1 MAEKEKRG
9 YNRLDMFKLP
19 RVLKIFLSYW
29 WQILLLLAGLC
40 LKVFSNL
47 SLPDMMSDII
57 NNGIG
62 RGDIGYIWWAG
73 LKMLGFVGIGI
84 VGMVMSS
91 FFAARVAAGFA
102 AKLRHALFE
111 QILKF
116 SIKEIDQYSTAS
128 LITRTTNDITTLQQT
143 MVMALR
149 MAFQAPLMA
158 VGAIVMALSTAPNMA
173 WIIGLMALVLIS
185 LMTVIIIIGL
195 PKFRLTQ
202 QLTDK
207 LNQVARENLTGL
219 RVVRAFDNEAY
230 EEKKFQR
237 TNDAVAKVTLFT
249 SRLMMTMMPI
259 VQFAISGSS
268 LLIIWVGAGL
278 VSESVTGIGEIVAFM
293 QYATQVMI
301 SFMFLSMAF
310 VVVPRALVSGRRVN
324 EVLET
329 RPSIK
334 FKKISEPM
342 SGGQGVEFKDVS
354 FAYKQAEQPVLKNI
368 SFRAEKGKTT
378 AIIGSTGSG
387 KSTIVNLIARF
398 YDVTA
403 GEVCIDGVNV
413 KDLTKDDL
421 MGRLG
426 VVPQKAVLFS
436 GTIASN
442 IKYGAPKISEKQMKE
457 AARVACASEFIDKL
471 PKQYKSRVA
480 QGGSN
485 FSGGQKQR
493 LSIARAVAKSPEVYV
508 FDDSFSALDYKT
520 DSKVRANLKPL
531 TEHAA
536 VIIVAQRVGTI
547 KNADQ
552 IIVLDKGK
560 IVGRGRHE
568 ELLKNCKVYKEI
580 ALSQLSKEEL

>member
-1 MAEKEKRG
+1 MLRIPK
-9 YNRLDMFKLP
+9 
-19 RVLKIFLSYW
+19 VLKIFLSYW
-29 WQILLLLAGLC
+29 WQIIFLLIGLC
-40 LKVFSNL
+40 LQVFSNL

-62 RGDIGYIWWAG
+62 RGDIGYIWGAG
-73 LKMLGFVGIGI
+73 LKMLGFVAIGI
-84 VGMVMSS
+84 VGMVVSS
-91 FFAARVAAGFA
+91 FFAARIAAGFA
-102 AKLRHALFE
+102 AKLRRAVFE

-116 SIKEIDQYSTAS
+116 SIKEIDEYSTAS
-128 LITRTTNDITTLQQT
+128 LITRTTNDVMTLQQT

-158 VGAIVMALSTAPNMA
+158 AGAVIMALATAPNMA
-173 WIIGLMALVLIS
+173 WIIGMMALVLVV
-185 LMTVIIIIGL
+185 VIITIVTIGL

-219 RVVRAFDNEAY
+219 RVVRAFNNEKY
-230 EEKKFQR
+230 EEQKFQR
-237 TNDAVAKVTLFT
+237 TNDAVARVTLFT
-249 SRLMMTMMPI
+249 SRLMATMMPI

-268 LLIIWVGAGL
+268 LLIVWVGASL
-278 VSESVTGIGEIVAFM
+278 VDQSVTGIGEIVAFM
-293 QYATQVMI
+293 QYATQVMM
-301 SFMFLSMAF
+301 SFMFLAMAF
-310 VVVPRALVSGRRVN
+310 VVIPRALVSGRRVN

-329 RPSIK
+329 KSSIR
-334 FKKISEPM
+334 FKRSTDNKADDR
-342 SGGQGVEFKDVS
+342 GVEFHNVS
-354 FAYKQAEQPVLKNI
+354 FSYKQAEKPVLKGV
-368 SFRAEKGKTT
+368 SFRAAKGETT

-398 YDVTA
+398 YDVT
-403 GEVCIDGVNV
+403 GGKVTLDGVDV
-413 KDLTKDDL
+413 RDFTKDDL
-421 MGRLG
+421 MTKLG

-436 GTIASN
+436 GTIESN
-442 IKYGAPKISEKQMKE
+442 IKYGATNISDQQMKK
-457 AARVACASEFIDKL
+457 AAKAACAAEFIEKL
-471 PKQYKSRVA
+471 EKKYKSPVS
-480 QGGSN
+480 QGGTN

-493 LSIARAVAKSPEVYV
+493 LSIARAIAKSPEVYI

-520 DSKVRANLKPL
+520 DRQVCANLKPL
-531 TEHAA
+531 AEHAA

-560 IVGRGRHE
+560 IVGKGKHD
-568 ELLKNCKVYKEI
+568 ELLENCEVYKEI

>member
-1 MAEKEKRG
+1 MLRIPK
-9 YNRLDMFKLP
+9 
-19 RVLKIFLSYW
+19 VLKIFLSYW
-29 WQILLLLAGLC
+29 WQIIFLLIGLC
-40 LKVFSNL
+40 LQVFSNL

-62 RGDIGYIWWAG
+62 RGDIGYIWGAG
-73 LKMLGFVGIGI
+73 LKMLGFVAIGI
-84 VGMVMSS
+84 VGMVVSS
-91 FFAARVAAGFA
+91 FFAARIAAGFA
-102 AKLRHALFE
+102 AKLRRAVFE

-116 SIKEIDQYSTAS
+116 SIKEIDEYSTAS
-128 LITRTTNDITTLQQT
+128 LITRTTNDVMTLQQT

-158 VGAIVMALSTAPNMA
+158 AGAVIMALATAPNMA
-173 WIIGLMALVLIS
+173 WIIGMMALVLVV
-185 LMTVIIIIGL
+185 VITTIVMIGL

-219 RVVRAFDNEAY
+219 RVVRAFNNEKY
-230 EEKKFQR
+230 EEQKFQR
-237 TNDAVAKVTLFT
+237 TNDAVARVTLFT
-249 SRLMMTMMPI
+249 SRLMATMMPI

-268 LLIIWVGAGL
+268 LLIVWVGASL
-278 VSESVTGIGEIVAFM
+278 VDQSVTGIGEIVAFM
-293 QYATQVMI
+293 QYATQVMM
-301 SFMFLSMAF
+301 SFMFLAMAF
-310 VVVPRALVSGRRVN
+310 VVIPRALVSGRRVN

-329 RPSIK
+329 KSSIR
-334 FKKISEPM
+334 FKRSTDNKVDDR
-342 SGGQGVEFKDVS
+342 GVEFHNVS
-354 FAYKQAEQPVLKNI
+354 FSYKQAEKPVLKGV
-368 SFRAEKGKTT
+368 SFRAAKGETT

-398 YDVTA
+398 YDVT
-403 GEVCIDGVNV
+403 GGKVTLDGVDV
-413 KDLTKDDL
+413 RDFTKDDL
-421 MGRLG
+421 MTKLG
-426 VVPQKAVLFS
+426 VVPQRAVLFS
-436 GTIASN
+436 GTIESN
-442 IKYGAPKISEKQMKE
+442 IKYGATNISDQQMKK
-457 AARVACASEFIDKL
+457 AAKAACAAEFIEKL
-471 PKQYKSRVA
+471 EKKYKSPVS
-480 QGGSN
+480 QGGTN

-493 LSIARAVAKSPEVYV
+493 LSIARAIAKSPEVYI

-520 DSKVRANLKPL
+520 DRQVRANLKPL

-560 IVGRGRHE
+560 IVGKGKHD
-568 ELLKNCKVYKEI
+568 ELLENCEVYKEI

>member
-1 MAEKEKRG
+1 MLRIPK
-9 YNRLDMFKLP
+9 
-19 RVLKIFLSYW
+19 VLKIFLSYW
-29 WQILLLLAGLC
+29 WQIIFLLIGLC
-40 LKVFSNL
+40 LQVFSNL

-62 RGDIGYIWWAG
+62 RGDIGYIWGAG
-73 LKMLGFVGIGI
+73 LKMLGFVAIGI
-84 VGMVMSS
+84 VGMVVSS
-91 FFAARVAAGFA
+91 FFAARIAAGFA
-102 AKLRHALFE
+102 AKLRRAVFE

-116 SIKEIDQYSTAS
+116 SIKEIDEYSTAS
-128 LITRTTNDITTLQQT
+128 LITRTTNDVMTLQQT

-158 VGAIVMALSTAPNMA
+158 AGAVIMALATAPNMA
-173 WIIGLMALVLIS
+173 WIIGMMALVLVV
-185 LMTVIIIIGL
+185 VIITIVMIGL

-219 RVVRAFDNEAY
+219 RVVRAFNNEKY
-230 EEKKFQR
+230 EEQKFQR
-237 TNDAVAKVTLFT
+237 TNDAVARVTLFT
-249 SRLMMTMMPI
+249 SRLMATMMPI

-268 LLIIWVGAGL
+268 LLIVWVGASL
-278 VSESVTGIGEIVAFM
+278 VDQSVTGIGEIVAFM
-293 QYATQVMI
+293 QYATQVMM
-301 SFMFLSMAF
+301 SFMFLAMAF
-310 VVVPRALVSGRRVN
+310 VVIPRALVSGRRVN

-329 RPSIK
+329 KSSIR
-334 FKKISEPM
+334 FKRSTDNKADDR
-342 SGGQGVEFKDVS
+342 GVEFHNVS
-354 FAYKQAEQPVLKNI
+354 FSYKQAEKPVLKGV
-368 SFRAEKGKTT
+368 SFRAAKGETT

-398 YDVTA
+398 YDVT
-403 GEVCIDGVNV
+403 GGKVTLDGVDV
-413 KDLTKDDL
+413 RDFTKDDL
-421 MGRLG
+421 MTKLG

-436 GTIASN
+436 GTIESN
-442 IKYGAPKISEKQMKE
+442 IKYGATNISDQQMKK
-457 AARVACASEFIDKL
+457 AAKAACAAEFIEKL
-471 PKQYKSRVA
+471 EKKYKSPVS
-480 QGGSN
+480 QGGTN

-493 LSIARAVAKSPEVYV
+493 LSIARAIAKSPEVYI

-520 DSKVRANLKPL
+520 DRQVRANLKPL
-531 TEHAA
+531 AEHAA

-560 IVGRGRHE
+560 IVGKGKHD
-568 ELLKNCKVYKEI
+568 ELLENCEVYKEI

>member
-1 MAEKEKRG
+1 MLRIPK
-9 YNRLDMFKLP
+9 
-19 RVLKIFLSYW
+19 VLKIFLSYW
-29 WQILLLLAGLC
+29 WQIIFLLIGLC
-40 LKVFSNL
+40 LQVFSNL

-62 RGDIGYIWWAG
+62 RGDIGYIWGAG
-73 LKMLGFVGIGI
+73 LKMLGFVAIGI
-84 VGMVMSS
+84 VGMVVSS
-91 FFAARVAAGFA
+91 FFAARIAAGFA
-102 AKLRHALFE
+102 AKLRRAVFE

-116 SIKEIDQYSTAS
+116 SIKEIDEYSTAS
-128 LITRTTNDITTLQQT
+128 LITRTTNDVMTLQQT

-158 VGAIVMALSTAPNMA
+158 AGAVIMALATAPNMA
-173 WIIGLMALVLIS
+173 WIIGMMALVLVV
-185 LMTVIIIIGL
+185 VIIAIVMIGL

-219 RVVRAFDNEAY
+219 RVVRAFNNEKY
-230 EEKKFQR
+230 EEQKFQR
-237 TNDAVAKVTLFT
+237 TNDAVARVTLFT
-249 SRLMMTMMPI
+249 SRLMATMMPI

-268 LLIIWVGAGL
+268 LLIVWVGASL
-278 VSESVTGIGEIVAFM
+278 VDQSVTGIGEIVAFM
-293 QYATQVMI
+293 QYATQVMM
-301 SFMFLSMAF
+301 SFMFLAMAF
-310 VVVPRALVSGRRVN
+310 VVIPRALVSGRRVN

-329 RPSIK
+329 KSSIR
-334 FKKISEPM
+334 FKRSTDNKADDR
-342 SGGQGVEFKDVS
+342 GVEFHNVS
-354 FAYKQAEQPVLKNI
+354 FSYKQAEKPVLKGV
-368 SFRAEKGKTT
+368 SFRAAKGETT

-398 YDVTA
+398 YDVT
-403 GEVCIDGVNV
+403 GGKVTLDGVDV
-413 KDLTKDDL
+413 RDFTKDDL
-421 MGRLG
+421 MTKLG

-436 GTIASN
+436 GTIESN
-442 IKYGAPKISEKQMKE
+442 IKYGATNISDQQMKK
-457 AARVACASEFIDKL
+457 AAKAACAAEFIEKL
-471 PKQYKSRVA
+471 EKKYKSPVS
-480 QGGSN
+480 QGGTN

-493 LSIARAVAKSPEVYV
+493 LSIARAIAKSPEVYI

-520 DSKVRANLKPL
+520 DRQVRANLKPL
-531 TEHAA
+531 AEHAA

-560 IVGRGRHE
+560 IVGKGKHD
-568 ELLKNCKVYKEI
+568 ELLENCEVYKEI

>member
-1 MAEKEKRG
+1 MLRIPK
-9 YNRLDMFKLP
+9 
-19 RVLKIFLSYW
+19 VLKIFLSYW
-29 WQILLLLAGLC
+29 WQIIFLLIGLC
-40 LKVFSNL
+40 LQVFSNL

-62 RGDIGYIWWAG
+62 RGDIGYIWGAG
-73 LKMLGFVGIGI
+73 LKMLGFVAIGI
-84 VGMVMSS
+84 VGMVVSS
-91 FFAARVAAGFA
+91 FFAARIAAGFA
-102 AKLRHALFE
+102 AKLRRAVFE

-116 SIKEIDQYSTAS
+116 SIKEIDEYSTAS
-128 LITRTTNDITTLQQT
+128 LITRTTNDVMTLQQT

-158 VGAIVMALSTAPNMA
+158 AGAVIMALATAPNMA
-173 WIIGLMALVLIS
+173 WIIGMMALVLVV
-185 LMTVIIIIGL
+185 VIITIVMIGL

-219 RVVRAFDNEAY
+219 RVVRAFNNEKY
-230 EEKKFQR
+230 EEQKFQR
-237 TNDAVAKVTLFT
+237 TNDAVARVTLFT
-249 SRLMMTMMPI
+249 SRLMATMMPI

-268 LLIIWVGAGL
+268 LLIVWVGASL
-278 VSESVTGIGEIVAFM
+278 VDQSVTGIGEIVAFM
-293 QYATQVMI
+293 QYATQVMM
-301 SFMFLSMAF
+301 SFMFLAMAF
-310 VVVPRALVSGRRVN
+310 VVIPRALVSGRRVN

-329 RPSIK
+329 KSSIR
-334 FKKISEPM
+334 FKRSTDNKADDR
-342 SGGQGVEFKDVS
+342 GVEFHNVS
-354 FAYKQAEQPVLKNI
+354 FSYKQAEKPVLKGV
-368 SFRAEKGKTT
+368 SFRAAKGETT

-398 YDVTA
+398 YDVT
-403 GEVCIDGVNV
+403 GGKVTLDGVDV
-413 KDLTKDDL
+413 RDFTKDDL
-421 MGRLG
+421 MTKLG

-436 GTIASN
+436 GTIESN
-442 IKYGAPKISEKQMKE
+442 IKYGATNISDQQMKK
-457 AARVACASEFIDKL
+457 AAKAACAAEFIEKL
-471 PKQYKSRVA
+471 EKKYKSPVS
-480 QGGSN
+480 QGGTN

-493 LSIARAVAKSPEVYV
+493 LSIARAIAKLPEVYI

-520 DSKVRANLKPL
+520 DRQVRANLKPL
-531 TEHAA
+531 AEHAA

-560 IVGRGRHE
+560 IVGKGKHD
-568 ELLKNCKVYKEI
+568 ELLENCEVYKEI

>member
-1 MAEKEKRG
+1 MLRIPK
-9 YNRLDMFKLP
+9 
-19 RVLKIFLSYW
+19 VLKIFLSYW
-29 WQILLLLAGLC
+29 WQIIFLLIGLC
-40 LKVFSNL
+40 LQVFSNL

-62 RGDIGYIWWAG
+62 RGDIGYIWGAG
-73 LKMLGFVGIGI
+73 LKMLGFVAIGI
-84 VGMVMSS
+84 VGMVVSS
-91 FFAARVAAGFA
+91 FFAARIAAGFA
-102 AKLRHALFE
+102 AKLRRAVFE

-116 SIKEIDQYSTAS
+116 SIKEIDEYSTAS
-128 LITRTTNDITTLQQT
+128 LITRTTNDVMTLQQT

-158 VGAIVMALSTAPNMA
+158 AGAVIMALATAPNMA
-173 WIIGLMALVLIS
+173 WIIGMMALVLVV
-185 LMTVIIIIGL
+185 VIITIVTIGL

-219 RVVRAFDNEAY
+219 RVVRAFNNEKY
-230 EEKKFQR
+230 DEQKFQR
-237 TNDAVAKVTLFT
+237 TNDAVARVTLFT
-249 SRLMMTMMPI
+249 SRLMVTMMPI

-268 LLIIWVGAGL
+268 LLIVWVGASL
-278 VSESVTGIGEIVAFM
+278 VDQSVTGIGEIVAFM
-293 QYATQVMI
+293 QYATQVMM
-301 SFMFLSMAF
+301 SFMFLAMAF
-310 VVVPRALVSGRRVN
+310 VVIPRALVSGRRVN

-329 RPSIK
+329 KSSIR
-334 FKKISEPM
+334 FKRSTNNKADDR
-342 SGGQGVEFKDVS
+342 GVEFHNVS
-354 FAYKQAEQPVLKNI
+354 FSYKQAEKPVLKGV
-368 SFRAEKGKTT
+368 SFRAAKGETT

-398 YDVTA
+398 YDVT
-403 GEVCIDGVNV
+403 GGKVTLDGVDV
-413 KDLTKDDL
+413 RDFTKDDL
-421 MGRLG
+421 MTKLG

-436 GTIASN
+436 GTIESN
-442 IKYGAPKISEKQMKE
+442 IKYGATNISDQQMKK
-457 AARVACASEFIDKL
+457 AAKAACAAEFIEKL
-471 PKQYKSRVA
+471 EKKYKSPVS
-480 QGGSN
+480 QGGTN

-493 LSIARAVAKSPEVYV
+493 LSIARAIAKSPEVYI

-520 DSKVRANLKPL
+520 DRQVRANLKPL
-531 TEHAA
+531 VEHAA

-560 IVGRGRHE
+560 IVGKGKHD
-568 ELLKNCKVYKEI
+568 ELLENCEVYKEI

>member
-1 MAEKEKRG
+1 MLRIPK
-9 YNRLDMFKLP
+9 
-19 RVLKIFLSYW
+19 VLKIFLSYW
-29 WQILLLLAGLC
+29 WQIIFLLIGLC
-40 LKVFSNL
+40 LQVFSNL

-62 RGDIGYIWWAG
+62 RGDIGYIWGAG
-73 LKMLGFVGIGI
+73 LKMLGFVAIGI
-84 VGMVMSS
+84 VGMVVSS
-91 FFAARVAAGFA
+91 FFAARIAAGFA
-102 AKLRHALFE
+102 AKLRRAVFE

-116 SIKEIDQYSTAS
+116 SIKEIDEYSTAS
-128 LITRTTNDITTLQQT
+128 LITRTTNDVMTLQQT

-158 VGAIVMALSTAPNMA
+158 SGAVIMALATAPNMA
-173 WIIGLMALVLIS
+173 WIIGMMALVLVV
-185 LMTVIIIIGL
+185 VIIAIVMIGL

-219 RVVRAFDNEAY
+219 RVVRAFNNEKY
-230 EEKKFQR
+230 EEQKFQR
-237 TNDAVAKVTLFT
+237 TNDAVARVTLFT
-249 SRLMMTMMPI
+249 SRLMVTMMPI

-268 LLIIWVGAGL
+268 LLIVWVGASL
-278 VSESVTGIGEIVAFM
+278 VDQSVTGIGEIVAFM
-293 QYATQVMI
+293 QYATQVMM
-301 SFMFLSMAF
+301 SFMFLAMAF
-310 VVVPRALVSGRRVN
+310 VVIPRALVSGRRVN

-329 RPSIK
+329 KSSIR
-334 FKKISEPM
+334 FKRSTDNKADDR
-342 SGGQGVEFKDVS
+342 GVEFHNVS
-354 FAYKQAEQPVLKNI
+354 FSYKQAEKPVLKGV
-368 SFRAEKGKTT
+368 SFRAAKGETT

-398 YDVTA
+398 YDVT
-403 GEVCIDGVNV
+403 GGKVTLDGVDV
-413 KDLTKDDL
+413 RDFTKDDL
-421 MGRLG
+421 MTKLG

-436 GTIASN
+436 GTIESN
-442 IKYGAPKISEKQMKE
+442 IKYGATNISDQQMKK
-457 AARVACASEFIDKL
+457 AAKAACAAEFIEKL
-471 PKQYKSRVA
+471 EKKYKSPVS
-480 QGGSN
+480 QGGTN

-493 LSIARAVAKSPEVYV
+493 LSIARAIAKSPEVYI

-520 DSKVRANLKPL
+520 DRQVRANLKPL
-531 TEHAA
+531 AEHAA

-560 IVGRGRHE
+560 IVGKGKHD
-568 ELLKNCKVYKEI
+568 ELLENCEVYKEI

>member
-1 MAEKEKRG
+1 MLRVPK
-9 YNRLDMFKLP
+9 
-19 RVLKIFLSYW
+19 VLKIFLSYW
-29 WQILLLLAGLC
+29 WQIIFLLIGLC
-40 LKVFSNL
+40 LQVFSNL

-62 RGDIGYIWWAG
+62 RGDIGYIWGAG
-73 LKMLGFVGIGI
+73 LKMLGFVAIGI
-84 VGMVMSS
+84 VGMVVSS
-91 FFAARVAAGFA
+91 FFAARIAAGFA
-102 AKLRHALFE
+102 AKLRRAVFE

-116 SIKEIDQYSTAS
+116 SIKEIDEYSTAS
-128 LITRTTNDITTLQQT
+128 LITRTTNDVMTLQQT

-158 VGAIVMALSTAPNMA
+158 AGAVIMALATAPNMA
-173 WIIGLMALVLIS
+173 WIIGMMALVLVV
-185 LMTVIIIIGL
+185 VIITIVMIGL

-219 RVVRAFDNEAY
+219 RVVRAFNNEKY
-230 EEKKFQR
+230 EEQKFQR
-237 TNDAVAKVTLFT
+237 TNDAVARVTLFT
-249 SRLMMTMMPI
+249 SRLMATMMPI

-268 LLIIWVGAGL
+268 LLIVWVGASL
-278 VSESVTGIGEIVAFM
+278 VDQSVTGIGEIVAFM
-293 QYATQVMI
+293 QYATQVMM
-301 SFMFLSMAF
+301 SFMFLAMAF
-310 VVVPRALVSGRRVN
+310 VVIPRALVSGRRVN

-329 RPSIK
+329 KSSIR
-334 FKKISEPM
+334 FKRSTDNKADDR
-342 SGGQGVEFKDVS
+342 GVEFHNVS
-354 FAYKQAEQPVLKNI
+354 FSYKQAEKPVLKGV
-368 SFRAEKGKTT
+368 SFRAAKGETT

-398 YDVTA
+398 YDVT
-403 GEVCIDGVNV
+403 GGKVTLDGVDV
-413 KDLTKDDL
+413 RDFTKDDL
-421 MGRLG
+421 MTRLG

-436 GTIASN
+436 GTIESN
-442 IKYGAPKISEKQMKE
+442 IKYGATNISDQQMKK
-457 AARVACASEFIDKL
+457 AAKAACAAEFIEKL
-471 PKQYKSRVA
+471 EKKYKSPVS
-480 QGGSN
+480 QGGTN

-493 LSIARAVAKSPEVYV
+493 LSIARAIAKSPEVYI

-520 DSKVRANLKPL
+520 DRQVRANLKPL

-560 IVGRGRHE
+560 IVGKGKHD
-568 ELLKNCKVYKEI
+568 ELLENCEVYKEI

>member
-1 MAEKEKRG
+1 MLRIPK
-9 YNRLDMFKLP
+9 
-19 RVLKIFLSYW
+19 VLKIFLSYW
-29 WQILLLLAGLC
+29 WQIIFLLIGLC
-40 LKVFSNL
+40 LQVFSNL

-62 RGDIGYIWWAG
+62 RGDIGYIWGAG
-73 LKMLGFVGIGI
+73 LKMLGFVAIGI
-84 VGMVMSS
+84 VGMVVSS
-91 FFAARVAAGFA
+91 FFAARIAAGFA
-102 AKLRHALFE
+102 AKLRRAVFE

-116 SIKEIDQYSTAS
+116 SIKEIDEYSTAS
-128 LITRTTNDITTLQQT
+128 LITRTTNDVMTLQQT

-158 VGAIVMALSTAPNMA
+158 AGAVIMALATAPNMA
-173 WIIGLMALVLIS
+173 WIIGMMALVLVV
-185 LMTVIIIIGL
+185 VITTIVMIGL

-207 LNQVARENLTGL
+207 MNQVARENLTGL
-219 RVVRAFDNEAY
+219 RVVRAFNNEKY
-230 EEKKFQR
+230 EEQKFQR
-237 TNDAVAKVTLFT
+237 TNDAVARVTLFT
-249 SRLMMTMMPI
+249 SRLMATMMPI

-268 LLIIWVGAGL
+268 LLIVWVGASL
-278 VSESVTGIGEIVAFM
+278 VDQSVTGIGEIVAFM
-293 QYATQVMI
+293 QYATQVMM
-301 SFMFLSMAF
+301 SFMFLAMAF
-310 VVVPRALVSGRRVN
+310 VVIPRALVSGRRVN

-329 RPSIK
+329 KSSIR
-334 FKKISEPM
+334 FKRSTDNKADDR
-342 SGGQGVEFKDVS
+342 GVEFHDVS
-354 FAYKQAEQPVLKNI
+354 FSYKQAEKPVLKGV
-368 SFRAEKGKTT
+368 SFRAAKGETT

-398 YDVTA
+398 YDVT
-403 GEVCIDGVNV
+403 GGKVTLDGVDVRNF
-413 KDLTKDDL
+413 TKDDL
-421 MGRLG
+421 MTKLG

-436 GTIASN
+436 GTIESN
-442 IKYGAPKISEKQMKE
+442 IKYGATNISDQQMKK
-457 AARVACASEFIDKL
+457 AAKAACAAEFIEKL
-471 PKQYKSRVA
+471 EKKYKSPVS
-480 QGGSN
+480 QGGTN

-493 LSIARAVAKSPEVYV
+493 LSIARAIAKSPEVYI

-520 DSKVRANLKPL
+520 DRQVRANLKPL

-560 IVGRGRHE
+560 IVGKGKHD
-568 ELLKNCKVYKEI
+568 ELLENCEVYKEI

>member
-1 MAEKEKRG
+1 MLRVPK
-9 YNRLDMFKLP
+9 
-19 RVLKIFLSYW
+19 VLKIFLSYW
-29 WQILLLLAGLC
+29 WQIIFLLIGLC
-40 LKVFSNL
+40 LQVFSNL

-62 RGDIGYIWWAG
+62 RGDIGYIWGAG
-73 LKMLGFVGIGI
+73 LKMLGFVAIGI
-84 VGMVMSS
+84 VGMVVSS
-91 FFAARVAAGFA
+91 FFAARIAAGFA
-102 AKLRHALFE
+102 AKLRRAVFE

-116 SIKEIDQYSTAS
+116 SIKEIDEYSTAS
-128 LITRTTNDITTLQQT
+128 LITRTTNDVMTLQQT

-158 VGAIVMALSTAPNMA
+158 AGAVIMALATAPNMA
-173 WIIGLMALVLIS
+173 WIIGMMALVLVV
-185 LMTVIIIIGL
+185 VITTIVMIGL

-219 RVVRAFDNEAY
+219 RVVRAFNNEKY
-230 EEKKFQR
+230 EEQKFQR
-237 TNDAVAKVTLFT
+237 TNDAVARVTLFT
-249 SRLMMTMMPI
+249 SRLMATMMPI

-268 LLIIWVGAGL
+268 LLIVWVGASL
-278 VSESVTGIGEIVAFM
+278 VDQSVTGIGEIVAFM
-293 QYATQVMI
+293 QYATQVMM
-301 SFMFLSMAF
+301 SFMFLAMAF
-310 VVVPRALVSGRRVN
+310 VVIPRALVSGRRVN

-329 RPSIK
+329 KSSIR
-334 FKKISEPM
+334 FKRSTDNKADDR
-342 SGGQGVEFKDVS
+342 GVEFHNVS
-354 FAYKQAEQPVLKNI
+354 FSYKQAEKPVLKGV
-368 SFRAEKGKTT
+368 SFRAAKGETT

-398 YDVTA
+398 YDVT
-403 GEVCIDGVNV
+403 GGKVTLDGVDV
-413 KDLTKDDL
+413 RDFTKDDL
-421 MGRLG
+421 MTKLG

-436 GTIASN
+436 GTIESN
-442 IKYGAPKISEKQMKE
+442 IKYGATNISDQQMKK
-457 AARVACASEFIDKL
+457 AAKAACAAEFIEKL
-471 PKQYKSRVA
+471 EKKYKSPVS
-480 QGGSN
+480 QGGTN

-493 LSIARAVAKSPEVYV
+493 LSIARAIAKSPEVYI

-520 DSKVRANLKPL
+520 DRQVRANLKPL
-531 TEHAA
+531 AEHAA

-560 IVGRGRHE
+560 IVGKGKHD
-568 ELLKNCKVYKEI
+568 ELLENCEVYKEI

>member
-1 MAEKEKRG
+1 MLRVPK
-9 YNRLDMFKLP
+9 
-19 RVLKIFLSYW
+19 VLKIFLSYW
-29 WQILLLLAGLC
+29 WQIIFLLIGLC
-40 LKVFSNL
+40 LQVFSNL

-62 RGDIGYIWWAG
+62 RGDIGYIWGAG
-73 LKMLGFVGIGI
+73 LKMLGFVAIGI
-84 VGMVMSS
+84 VGMVVSS
-91 FFAARVAAGFA
+91 FFAARIAAGFA
-102 AKLRHALFE
+102 AKLRRAVFE

-116 SIKEIDQYSTAS
+116 SIKEIDEYSTAS
-128 LITRTTNDITTLQQT
+128 LITRTTNDVMTLQQT

-158 VGAIVMALSTAPNMA
+158 AGAVIMALATAPNMA
-173 WIIGLMALVLIS
+173 WIIGMMALVLVV
-185 LMTVIIIIGL
+185 VIITIVMIGL

-219 RVVRAFDNEAY
+219 RVVRAFNNEKY
-230 EEKKFQR
+230 EEQKFQR
-237 TNDAVAKVTLFT
+237 TNDAVARVTLFT
-249 SRLMMTMMPI
+249 SRLMATMMPI

-268 LLIIWVGAGL
+268 LLIVWVGASL
-278 VSESVTGIGEIVAFM
+278 VDQSVTGIGEIVAFM
-293 QYATQVMI
+293 QYATQVMM
-301 SFMFLSMAF
+301 SFMFLAMAF
-310 VVVPRALVSGRRVN
+310 VVIPRALVSGRRVN

-329 RPSIK
+329 KSSIR
-334 FKKISEPM
+334 FKRSTDNKADDR
-342 SGGQGVEFKDVS
+342 GVEFNNVS
-354 FAYKQAEQPVLKNI
+354 FSYKQAEKPVLKGV
-368 SFRAEKGKTT
+368 SFRAAKGETT

-398 YDVTA
+398 YDVT
-403 GEVCIDGVNV
+403 GGKVTLDGVDV
-413 KDLTKDDL
+413 RDFTKDDL
-421 MGRLG
+421 MAKLG

-436 GTIASN
+436 GTIESN
-442 IKYGAPKISEKQMKE
+442 IKYGATNISDQQMKK
-457 AARVACASEFIDKL
+457 AAKAACAAEFIEKL
-471 PKQYKSRVA
+471 EKKYKSPVS
-480 QGGSN
+480 QGGTN

-493 LSIARAVAKSPEVYV
+493 LSIARAIAKSPEVYI

-520 DSKVRANLKPL
+520 DRQVRANLKPL
-531 TEHAA
+531 AEHAA

-560 IVGRGRHE
+560 IVGKGKHD
-568 ELLKNCKVYKEI
+568 ELLENCEVYKEI

>member
-1 MAEKEKRG
+1 MLRIPK
-9 YNRLDMFKLP
+9 
-19 RVLKIFLSYW
+19 VLKIFLSYW
-29 WQILLLLAGLC
+29 WQIIFLLIGLC
-40 LKVFSNL
+40 LQVFSNL

-62 RGDIGYIWWAG
+62 RGDIGYIWGAG
-73 LKMLGFVGIGI
+73 LKMLGFVAIGI
-84 VGMVMSS
+84 VGMVVSS
-91 FFAARVAAGFA
+91 FFAARIAAGFA
-102 AKLRHALFE
+102 AKLRRAVFE

-116 SIKEIDQYSTAS
+116 SIKEIDEYSTAS
-128 LITRTTNDITTLQQT
+128 LITRTTNDVMTLQQT

-158 VGAIVMALSTAPNMA
+158 AGAVIMALATAPNMA
-173 WIIGLMALVLIS
+173 WIIGMMALVLVV
-185 LMTVIIIIGL
+185 VIITIVMIGL

-219 RVVRAFDNEAY
+219 RVVRAFNNEKY
-230 EEKKFQR
+230 EEQKFQR
-237 TNDAVAKVTLFT
+237 TNDAVARVTLFT
-249 SRLMMTMMPI
+249 SRLMVTMMPI

-268 LLIIWVGAGL
+268 LLIVWVGASL
-278 VSESVTGIGEIVAFM
+278 VDQSVTGIGEIVAFM
-293 QYATQVMI
+293 QYATQVMM
-301 SFMFLSMAF
+301 SFMFLAMAF
-310 VVVPRALVSGRRVN
+310 VVIPRALVSGRRVN

-329 RPSIK
+329 KSSIR
-334 FKKISEPM
+334 FKRSTDNKADDR
-342 SGGQGVEFKDVS
+342 GVEFHNVS
-354 FAYKQAEQPVLKNI
+354 FSYKQAEKPVLKGV
-368 SFRAEKGKTT
+368 SFRAAKGETT

-398 YDVTA
+398 YDVT
-403 GEVCIDGVNV
+403 GGKVTLDGVDV
-413 KDLTKDDL
+413 RDFTKDDL
-421 MGRLG
+421 MTKLG

-436 GTIASN
+436 GTIESN
-442 IKYGAPKISEKQMKE
+442 IKYGATNISDQQMKK
-457 AARVACASEFIDKL
+457 AAKAACAAEFIEKL
-471 PKQYKSRVA
+471 EKKYKSPVS
-480 QGGSN
+480 QGGTN

-493 LSIARAVAKSPEVYV
+493 LSIARAIAKSPEVYI

-520 DSKVRANLKPL
+520 DRQVRANLKPL
-531 TEHAA
+531 VEHAA

-560 IVGRGRHE
+560 IVGKGKHD
-568 ELLKNCKVYKEI
+568 ELLENCEVYKEI

>member
-1 MAEKEKRG
+1 MLRIPK
-9 YNRLDMFKLP
+9 
-19 RVLKIFLSYW
+19 VLKIFLSYW
-29 WQILLLLAGLC
+29 WQIIFLLIGLC
-40 LKVFSNL
+40 LQVFSNL

-62 RGDIGYIWWAG
+62 RGDIGYIWGAG
-73 LKMLGFVGIGI
+73 LKMLGFVAIGI
-84 VGMVMSS
+84 VGMVVSS
-91 FFAARVAAGFA
+91 FFAARIAAGFA
-102 AKLRHALFE
+102 AKLRRAVFE

-116 SIKEIDQYSTAS
+116 SIKEIDEYSTAS
-128 LITRTTNDITTLQQT
+128 LITRTTNDVMTLQQT

-158 VGAIVMALSTAPNMA
+158 AGAVIMALATAPNMA
-173 WIIGLMALVLIS
+173 WIIGMMALVLVV
-185 LMTVIIIIGL
+185 VIITIVMIGL

-219 RVVRAFDNEAY
+219 RVVRAFNNEKY
-230 EEKKFQR
+230 EEQKFQR
-237 TNDAVAKVTLFT
+237 TNDAVARVTLFT
-249 SRLMMTMMPI
+249 SRLMATMMPI

-268 LLIIWVGAGL
+268 LLIVWVGASL
-278 VSESVTGIGEIVAFM
+278 VDQSVTGIGEIVAFM
-293 QYATQVMI
+293 QYATQVMM
-301 SFMFLSMAF
+301 SFMFLAMAF
-310 VVVPRALVSGRRVN
+310 VVIPRALVSGRRVN

-329 RPSIK
+329 KSSIR
-334 FKKISEPM
+334 FKRSTDNKADDR
-342 SGGQGVEFKDVS
+342 GVEFHDVS
-354 FAYKQAEQPVLKNI
+354 FSYKQAEKPVLKGV
-368 SFRAEKGKTT
+368 SFRAAKGETT

-398 YDVTA
+398 YDVT
-403 GEVCIDGVNV
+403 GGKVTLDGVDVRNF
-413 KDLTKDDL
+413 TKDDL
-421 MGRLG
+421 MTKLG

-436 GTIASN
+436 GTIESN
-442 IKYGAPKISEKQMKE
+442 IKYGATNISDQQMKK
-457 AARVACASEFIDKL
+457 AAKAACAAEFIEKL
-471 PKQYKSRVA
+471 EKKYKSPVS
-480 QGGSN
+480 QGGTN

-493 LSIARAVAKSPEVYV
+493 LSIARAIAKSPEVYI

-520 DSKVRANLKPL
+520 DRQVRANLKPL

-560 IVGRGRHE
+560 IVGKGKHD
-568 ELLKNCKVYKEI
+568 ELLENCEVYKEI

>member
-1 MAEKEKRG
+1 MLRIPK
-9 YNRLDMFKLP
+9 
-19 RVLKIFLSYW
+19 VLKIFLSYW
-29 WQILLLLAGLC
+29 WQIIFLLIGLC
-40 LKVFSNL
+40 LQVFSNL

-62 RGDIGYIWWAG
+62 RGDIGYIWGAG
-73 LKMLGFVGIGI
+73 LKMLGFVAIGI
-84 VGMVMSS
+84 VGMVVSS
-91 FFAARVAAGFA
+91 FFAARIAAGFA
-102 AKLRHALFE
+102 AKLRRAVFE

-116 SIKEIDQYSTAS
+116 SIKEIDEYSTAS
-128 LITRTTNDITTLQQT
+128 LITRTTNDVMTLQQT

-158 VGAIVMALSTAPNMA
+158 AGAVIMALATAPNMA
-173 WIIGLMALVLIS
+173 WIIGMMALVLVV
-185 LMTVIIIIGL
+185 VIITIVMIGL

-219 RVVRAFDNEAY
+219 RVVRAFNNEKY
-230 EEKKFQR
+230 EEQKFQR
-237 TNDAVAKVTLFT
+237 TNDAVARVTLFT
-249 SRLMMTMMPI
+249 SRLMATMMPI

-268 LLIIWVGAGL
+268 LLIVWVGASL
-278 VSESVTGIGEIVAFM
+278 VDQSVTGIGEIVAFM
-293 QYATQVMI
+293 QYATQVMM
-301 SFMFLSMAF
+301 SFMFLAMAF
-310 VVVPRALVSGRRVN
+310 VVIPRALVSGRRVN

-329 RPSIK
+329 KSSIR
-334 FKKISEPM
+334 FKRSTDNKADDR
-342 SGGQGVEFKDVS
+342 GVEFHNVS
-354 FAYKQAEQPVLKNI
+354 FSYKQAEKPVLKGV
-368 SFRAEKGKTT
+368 SFRAAKGETT

-398 YDVTA
+398 YDVT
-403 GEVCIDGVNV
+403 GGKVTLDGVDV
-413 KDLTKDDL
+413 RDFTKDDL
-421 MGRLG
+421 MTKLG

-436 GTIASN
+436 GTIESN
-442 IKYGAPKISEKQMKE
+442 IKYGATNISDQQMKK
-457 AARVACASEFIDKL
+457 AAKAACAAEFIEKL
-471 PKQYKSRVA
+471 EKKYKSPVS
-480 QGGSN
+480 QGGTN

-493 LSIARAVAKSPEVYV
+493 LSIARAIAKSPEVYI

-520 DSKVRANLKPL
+520 DRQVRANLKPL

-560 IVGRGRHE
+560 IVGKGKHD
-568 ELLKNCKVYKEI
+568 ELLENCEVYKEI

>member
-1 MAEKEKRG
+1 MLRIPK
-9 YNRLDMFKLP
+9 
-19 RVLKIFLSYW
+19 VLKIFLSYW
-29 WQILLLLAGLC
+29 WQIIFLLIGLC
-40 LKVFSNL
+40 LQVFSNL

-62 RGDIGYIWWAG
+62 RGDIGYIWGAG
-73 LKMLGFVGIGI
+73 LKMLGFVAIGI
-84 VGMVMSS
+84 VGMVVSS
-91 FFAARVAAGFA
+91 FFAARIAAGFA
-102 AKLRHALFE
+102 AKLRRAVFE

-116 SIKEIDQYSTAS
+116 SIKEIDEYSTAS
-128 LITRTTNDITTLQQT
+128 LITRTTNDVMTLQQT

-158 VGAIVMALSTAPNMA
+158 AGAVIMALATAPNMA
-173 WIIGLMALVLIS
+173 WIIGMMALVLVV
-185 LMTVIIIIGL
+185 VIITIVMIGL

-219 RVVRAFDNEAY
+219 RVVRAFNNEKY
-230 EEKKFQR
+230 EEQKFQR
-237 TNDAVAKVTLFT
+237 TNDAVARVTLFT
-249 SRLMMTMMPI
+249 SRLMATMMPI

-268 LLIIWVGAGL
+268 LLIVWVGASL
-278 VSESVTGIGEIVAFM
+278 VDQSVTGIGEIVAFM
-293 QYATQVMI
+293 QYATQVMM
-301 SFMFLSMAF
+301 SFMFLAMAF
-310 VVVPRALVSGRRVN
+310 VVIPRALVSGRRVN

-329 RPSIK
+329 KSSIR
-334 FKKISEPM
+334 FKRSTDNKADDR
-342 SGGQGVEFKDVS
+342 GVEFHNVS
-354 FAYKQAEQPVLKNI
+354 FSYKQAEKPVLKGV
-368 SFRAEKGKTT
+368 SFRAAKGETT

-398 YDVTA
+398 YDVT
-403 GEVCIDGVNV
+403 GGKVTLDGVDV
-413 KDLTKDDL
+413 RDFTKDDL
-421 MGRLG
+421 MTKLG

-436 GTIASN
+436 GTIESN
-442 IKYGAPKISEKQMKE
+442 IKYGATNISDQQMKK
-457 AARVACASEFIDKL
+457 AAKAACAAEFIEKL
-471 PKQYKSRVA
+471 EKKYKSPVS
-480 QGGSN
+480 QGGTN

-493 LSIARAVAKSPEVYV
+493 LSIARAIAKSPEVYI

-520 DSKVRANLKPL
+520 DRQVRANLKPL
-531 TEHAA
+531 VEHAA

-560 IVGRGRHE
+560 IVGKGKHD
-568 ELLKNCKVYKEI
+568 ELLENCEVYKEI

>member
-1 MAEKEKRG
+1 MLRIPK
-9 YNRLDMFKLP
+9 
-19 RVLKIFLSYW
+19 VLKIFLSYW
-29 WQILLLLAGLC
+29 WQIIFLLIGLC
-40 LKVFSNL
+40 LQVFSNL

-62 RGDIGYIWWAG
+62 RGDIGYIWGAG
-73 LKMLGFVGIGI
+73 LKMLGFVAIGI
-84 VGMVMSS
+84 VGMVVSS
-91 FFAARVAAGFA
+91 FFAARIAAGFA
-102 AKLRHALFE
+102 AKLRRAVFE

-116 SIKEIDQYSTAS
+116 SIKEIDEYSTAS
-128 LITRTTNDITTLQQT
+128 LITRTTNDVMTLQQT

-158 VGAIVMALSTAPNMA
+158 SGAVIMALATAPNMA
-173 WIIGLMALVLIS
+173 WIIGMMALVLVV
-185 LMTVIIIIGL
+185 VIIAIVMIGL

-219 RVVRAFDNEAY
+219 RVVRAFNNEKY
-230 EEKKFQR
+230 EEQKFQR
-237 TNDAVAKVTLFT
+237 TNDAVARVTLFT
-249 SRLMMTMMPI
+249 SRLMVTMMPI

-268 LLIIWVGAGL
+268 LLIVWVGASL
-278 VSESVTGIGEIVAFM
+278 VDQSVTGIGEIVAFM
-293 QYATQVMI
+293 QYATQVMM
-301 SFMFLSMAF
+301 SFMFLAMAF
-310 VVVPRALVSGRRVN
+310 VVIPRALVSGRRVN

-329 RPSIK
+329 KSSIR
-334 FKKISEPM
+334 FKRSTNNKADDR
-342 SGGQGVEFKDVS
+342 GVEFHNVS
-354 FAYKQAEQPVLKNI
+354 FSYKQAEKPVLKGV
-368 SFRAEKGKTT
+368 SFRAAKGETT

-398 YDVTA
+398 YDVT
-403 GEVCIDGVNV
+403 GGKVTLDGVDV
-413 KDLTKDDL
+413 RDFTKDDL
-421 MGRLG
+421 MTKLG

-436 GTIASN
+436 GTIESN
-442 IKYGAPKISEKQMKE
+442 IKYGATNISDQQMKK
-457 AARVACASEFIDKL
+457 AAKAACAAEFIEKL
-471 PKQYKSRVA
+471 EKKYKSPVS
-480 QGGSN
+480 QGGTN

-493 LSIARAVAKSPEVYV
+493 LSIARAIAKSPEVYI

-520 DSKVRANLKPL
+520 DRQVRANLKPL
-531 TEHAA
+531 AEHAA

-560 IVGRGRHE
+560 IVGKGKHD
-568 ELLKNCKVYKEI
+568 ELLENCEVYKEI

>member
-1 MAEKEKRG
+1 MLRIPK
-9 YNRLDMFKLP
+9 
-19 RVLKIFLSYW
+19 VLKIFLSYW
-29 WQILLLLAGLC
+29 WQIIFLLIGLC
-40 LKVFSNL
+40 LQVFSNL

-62 RGDIGYIWWAG
+62 RGDIGYIWGAG
-73 LKMLGFVGIGI
+73 LKMLGFVAIGI
-84 VGMVMSS
+84 VGMVVSS
-91 FFAARVAAGFA
+91 FFAARIAAGFA
-102 AKLRHALFE
+102 AKLRRAVFE

-116 SIKEIDQYSTAS
+116 SIKEIDEYSTAS
-128 LITRTTNDITTLQQT
+128 LITRTTNDVMTLQQT

-158 VGAIVMALSTAPNMA
+158 AGAVIMALATAPNMA
-173 WIIGLMALVLIS
+173 WIIGMMALVLVV
-185 LMTVIIIIGL
+185 VIITIVMIGL

-219 RVVRAFDNEAY
+219 RVVRAFNNEKY
-230 EEKKFQR
+230 EEQKFQR
-237 TNDAVAKVTLFT
+237 TNDAVARVTLFT
-249 SRLMMTMMPI
+249 SRLMATMMPI

-268 LLIIWVGAGL
+268 LLIVWVGASL
-278 VSESVTGIGEIVAFM
+278 VDQSVTGIGEIVAFM
-293 QYATQVMI
+293 QYATQVMM
-301 SFMFLSMAF
+301 SFMFLAMAF
-310 VVVPRALVSGRRVN
+310 VVIPRALVSGRRVN

-329 RPSIK
+329 KSSIR
-334 FKKISEPM
+334 FKRSTDNKADDR
-342 SGGQGVEFKDVS
+342 GVEFHNVS
-354 FAYKQAEQPVLKNI
+354 FSYKQAEKPVLKGV
-368 SFRAEKGKTT
+368 SFRAAKGETT

-398 YDVTA
+398 YDVT
-403 GEVCIDGVNV
+403 GGKVTLDGVDV
-413 KDLTKDDL
+413 RDFTKDDL
-421 MGRLG
+421 MAKLG

-436 GTIASN
+436 GTIESN
-442 IKYGAPKISEKQMKE
+442 IKYGATNISDQQMKK
-457 AARVACASEFIDKL
+457 AAKAACAAEFIEKL
-471 PKQYKSRVA
+471 EKKYKSPVS
-480 QGGSN
+480 QGGTN

-493 LSIARAVAKSPEVYV
+493 LSIARAIAKSPEVYI

-520 DSKVRANLKPL
+520 DRQVRANLKPL
-531 TEHAA
+531 AEHAA

-560 IVGRGRHE
+560 IVGKGKHD
-568 ELLKNCKVYKEI
+568 ELLENCEVYKEI

>member
-1 MAEKEKRG
+1 MLRIPK
-9 YNRLDMFKLP
+9 
-19 RVLKIFLSYW
+19 VLKIFLSYW
-29 WQILLLLAGLC
+29 WQIIFLLIGLC
-40 LKVFSNL
+40 LQVFSNL

-62 RGDIGYIWWAG
+62 RGDIGYIWGAG
-73 LKMLGFVGIGI
+73 LKMLGFVAIGI
-84 VGMVMSS
+84 VGMVVSS
-91 FFAARVAAGFA
+91 FFAARIAAGFA
-102 AKLRHALFE
+102 AKLRRAVFE

-116 SIKEIDQYSTAS
+116 SIKEIDEYSTAS
-128 LITRTTNDITTLQQT
+128 LITRTTNDVMTLQQT

-158 VGAIVMALSTAPNMA
+158 AGAVIMALATAPNMA
-173 WIIGLMALVLIS
+173 WIIGMMALVLVV
-185 LMTVIIIIGL
+185 VIITIVMIGL

-219 RVVRAFDNEAY
+219 RVVRAFNNEKY
-230 EEKKFQR
+230 EEQKFQR
-237 TNDAVAKVTLFT
+237 TNDAVARVTLFT
-249 SRLMMTMMPI
+249 SRLMATMMPI

-268 LLIIWVGAGL
+268 LLIVWVGASL
-278 VSESVTGIGEIVAFM
+278 VDQSVTGIGEIVAFM
-293 QYATQVMI
+293 QYATQVMM
-301 SFMFLSMAF
+301 SFMFLAMAF
-310 VVVPRALVSGRRVN
+310 VVIPRALVSGRRVN

-329 RPSIK
+329 KSSIR
-334 FKKISEPM
+334 FKRSTDNKADDR
-342 SGGQGVEFKDVS
+342 GVEFHNVS
-354 FAYKQAEQPVLKNI
+354 FSYKQAEKPVLKGV
-368 SFRAEKGKTT
+368 SFRAAKGETT

-398 YDVTA
+398 YDVT
-403 GEVCIDGVNV
+403 GGKVTLDGVDV
-413 KDLTKDDL
+413 RDFTKDDL
-421 MGRLG
+421 MAKLG

-436 GTIASN
+436 GTIESN
-442 IKYGAPKISEKQMKE
+442 IKYGATNISDQQMKK
-457 AARVACASEFIDKL
+457 AAKAACAAEFIEKL
-471 PKQYKSRVA
+471 EKKYKSPVS
-480 QGGSN
+480 QGGTN

-493 LSIARAVAKSPEVYV
+493 LSIARAIAKSPEVYI

-520 DSKVRANLKPL
+520 DRQVRVNLKPL
-531 TEHAA
+531 AEHAA

-560 IVGRGRHE
+560 IVGKGKHD
-568 ELLKNCKVYKEI
+568 ELLENCEVYKEI

>member
-1 MAEKEKRG
+1 MLRIPK
-9 YNRLDMFKLP
+9 
-19 RVLKIFLSYW
+19 VLKIFLSYW
-29 WQILLLLAGLC
+29 WQIIFLLIGLC
-40 LKVFSNL
+40 LQVFSNL

-62 RGDIGYIWWAG
+62 RGDIGYIWGAG
-73 LKMLGFVGIGI
+73 LKMLGFVAIGI
-84 VGMVMSS
+84 VGMVVSS
-91 FFAARVAAGFA
+91 FFAARIAAGFA
-102 AKLRHALFE
+102 AKLRRAVFE

-116 SIKEIDQYSTAS
+116 SIKEIDEYSTAS
-128 LITRTTNDITTLQQT
+128 LITRTTNDVMTLQQT

-158 VGAIVMALSTAPNMA
+158 AGAVIMALATAPNMA
-173 WIIGLMALVLIS
+173 WIIGMMALVLVV
-185 LMTVIIIIGL
+185 VITTIVMIGL

-219 RVVRAFDNEAY
+219 RVVRAFNNEKY
-230 EEKKFQR
+230 EEQKFQR
-237 TNDAVAKVTLFT
+237 TNDAVARVTLFT
-249 SRLMMTMMPI
+249 SRLMATMMPI

-268 LLIIWVGAGL
+268 LLIVWVGASL
-278 VSESVTGIGEIVAFM
+278 VDQSVTGIGEIVAFM
-293 QYATQVMI
+293 QYATQVMM
-301 SFMFLSMAF
+301 SFMFLAMAF
-310 VVVPRALVSGRRVN
+310 VVIPRALVSGRRVN

-329 RPSIK
+329 KSSIR
-334 FKKISEPM
+334 FKRSTDNKADDR
-342 SGGQGVEFKDVS
+342 GVEFHNVS
-354 FAYKQAEQPVLKNI
+354 FSYKQAEKPVLKGV
-368 SFRAEKGKTT
+368 SFRAAKGETT

-398 YDVTA
+398 YDVT
-403 GEVCIDGVNV
+403 GGKVTLDGVDV
-413 KDLTKDDL
+413 RDFTKDDL
-421 MGRLG
+421 MTKLG

-436 GTIASN
+436 GTIESN
-442 IKYGAPKISEKQMKE
+442 IKYGATNISDQQMKK
-457 AARVACASEFIDKL
+457 AAKAACAAEFIEKL
-471 PKQYKSRVA
+471 EKKYKSPVS
-480 QGGSN
+480 QGGTN

-493 LSIARAVAKSPEVYV
+493 LSIARAIAKSPEVYI

-520 DSKVRANLKPL
+520 DRQVRANLKPL

-560 IVGRGRHE
+560 IVGKGKHD
-568 ELLKNCKVYKEI
+568 ELLENCEVYKEI

>member
-1 MAEKEKRG
+1 MLRIPK
-9 YNRLDMFKLP
+9 
-19 RVLKIFLSYW
+19 VLKIFLSYW
-29 WQILLLLAGLC
+29 WQIIFLLIGLC
-40 LKVFSNL
+40 LQVFSNL

-62 RGDIGYIWWAG
+62 RGDIGYIWGAG
-73 LKMLGFVGIGI
+73 LKMLGFVAIGI
-84 VGMVMSS
+84 VGMVVSS
-91 FFAARVAAGFA
+91 FFAARIAAGFA
-102 AKLRHALFE
+102 AKLRRAVFE

-116 SIKEIDQYSTAS
+116 SIKEIDEYSTAS
-128 LITRTTNDITTLQQT
+128 LITRTTNDVMTLQQT

-158 VGAIVMALSTAPNMA
+158 AGAVIMALATAPNMA
-173 WIIGLMALVLIS
+173 WIIGMMALVLVV
-185 LMTVIIIIGL
+185 VIITIVTIGL

-219 RVVRAFDNEAY
+219 RVVRAFNNEKY
-230 EEKKFQR
+230 EEQKFQR
-237 TNDAVAKVTLFT
+237 TNDAVARVTLFT
-249 SRLMMTMMPI
+249 SRLMVTMMPI

-268 LLIIWVGAGL
+268 LLIVWVGASL
-278 VSESVTGIGEIVAFM
+278 VDQSVTGIGEIVAFM
-293 QYATQVMI
+293 QYATQVMM
-301 SFMFLSMAF
+301 SFMFLAMAF
-310 VVVPRALVSGRRVN
+310 VVIPRALVSGRRVN

-329 RPSIK
+329 KSSIR
-334 FKKISEPM
+334 FKRSTNNKADDR
-342 SGGQGVEFKDVS
+342 GVEFHNVS
-354 FAYKQAEQPVLKNI
+354 FSYKQAEKPVLKGV
-368 SFRAEKGKTT
+368 SFRAAKGETT

-398 YDVTA
+398 YDVT
-403 GEVCIDGVNV
+403 GGKVTLDGVDV
-413 KDLTKDDL
+413 RDFTKDDL
-421 MGRLG
+421 MTKLG

-436 GTIASN
+436 GTIESN
-442 IKYGAPKISEKQMKE
+442 IKYGATNISDQQMKK
-457 AARVACASEFIDKL
+457 AAKAACAAEFIEKL
-471 PKQYKSRVA
+471 EKKYKSPVS
-480 QGGSN
+480 QGGTN

-493 LSIARAVAKSPEVYV
+493 LSIARAIAKSPEVYI

-520 DSKVRANLKPL
+520 DRQVRANLKPL
-531 TEHAA
+531 AEHAA

-560 IVGRGRHE
+560 IVGKGKHD
-568 ELLKNCKVYKEI
+568 ELLENCEVYKEI

>member
-1 MAEKEKRG
+1 MLRIPK
-9 YNRLDMFKLP
+9 
-19 RVLKIFLSYW
+19 VLKIFLSYW
-29 WQILLLLAGLC
+29 WQIIFLLIGLC
-40 LKVFSNL
+40 LQVFSNL

-62 RGDIGYIWWAG
+62 RGDIGYIWGAG
-73 LKMLGFVGIGI
+73 LKMLGFVAIGI
-84 VGMVMSS
+84 VGMVVSS
-91 FFAARVAAGFA
+91 FFAARIAAGFA
-102 AKLRHALFE
+102 AKLRRAVFE

-116 SIKEIDQYSTAS
+116 SIKEIDEYSTAS
-128 LITRTTNDITTLQQT
+128 LITRTTNDVMTLQQT

-158 VGAIVMALSTAPNMA
+158 AGAVIMALATAPNMA
-173 WIIGLMALVLIS
+173 WIIGMMALVLVV
-185 LMTVIIIIGL
+185 VIITIVMIGL

-219 RVVRAFDNEAY
+219 RVVRAFNNEKY
-230 EEKKFQR
+230 EEQKFQR
-237 TNDAVAKVTLFT
+237 TNDAVARVTLFT
-249 SRLMMTMMPI
+249 SRLMATMMPI

-268 LLIIWVGAGL
+268 LLIVWVGASL
-278 VSESVTGIGEIVAFM
+278 VDQSVTGIGEIVAFM
-293 QYATQVMI
+293 QYATQVMM
-301 SFMFLSMAF
+301 SFMFLAMAF
-310 VVVPRALVSGRRVN
+310 VVIPRALVSGRRVN

-329 RPSIK
+329 KSSIR
-334 FKKISEPM
+334 FKRSTNNKADDR
-342 SGGQGVEFKDVS
+342 GVEFHNVS
-354 FAYKQAEQPVLKNI
+354 FSYKQAEKPVLKGV
-368 SFRAEKGKTT
+368 SFRAAKGETT

-398 YDVTA
+398 YDVT
-403 GEVCIDGVNV
+403 GGKVTLDGVDV
-413 KDLTKDDL
+413 RDFTKDDL
-421 MGRLG
+421 MTKLG

-436 GTIASN
+436 GTIESN
-442 IKYGAPKISEKQMKE
+442 IKYGATNISDQQMKK
-457 AARVACASEFIDKL
+457 AAKAACAAEFIEKL
-471 PKQYKSRVA
+471 EKKYKSPVS
-480 QGGSN
+480 QGGTN

-493 LSIARAVAKSPEVYV
+493 LSIARAIAKSPEVYI

-520 DSKVRANLKPL
+520 DRQVRANLKPL
-531 TEHAA
+531 AEHAA

-560 IVGRGRHE
+560 IVGKGKHD
-568 ELLKNCKVYKEI
+568 ELLENCEVYKEI